1 MHPTDFCCHGNCNQG
16 RNCPL
21 TDGETM
27 KKSHYTTPR
36 TFAECE
42 FSGRDTTQGY
52 TGDGLKG
59 HYFVAVLSVLVT
71 AFSLTCLAL
80 S

>member
-1 MHPTDFCCHGNCNQG
+1 MSDFCCHGNCNQG

-42 FSGRDTTQGY
+42 FTGRDTTQGY
-52 TGDGLKG
+52 SGNGSTPLWVFLVIGG
-59 HYFVAVLSVLVT
+59 VATLLSIALV
-71 AFSLTCLAL
+71 AS
-80 S
+80 

>member
-1 MHPTDFCCHGNCNQG
+1 MSEFCCNQNCNQG

-21 TDGETM
+21 TDGEIM

-36 TFAECE
+36 TYAECE

-52 TGDGLKG
+52 SGGSRSTRSWRFLLVGGLAT
-59 HYFVAVLSVLVT
+59 VVSLSL
-71 AFSLTCLAL
+71 LA
-80 S
+80 

>member
-1 MHPTDFCCHGNCNQG
+1 
-16 RNCPL
+16 
-21 TDGETM
+21 M

-42 FSGRDTTQGY
+42 FTGRDTTQGY
-52 TGDGLKG
+52 SSTGSTRSWIFLMLGGLATI
-59 HYFVAVLSVLVT
+59 V
-71 AFSLTCLAL
+71 SLGLLA

>member
-1 MHPTDFCCHGNCNQG
+1 MHPIDFCCHGNCNQG

-42 FSGRDTTQGY
+42 FTGRDTTQGY
-52 TGDGLKG
+52 SGTGSTRSWIFLMLGGLATI
-59 HYFVAVLSVLVT
+59 VSLSL
-71 AFSLTCLAL
+71 LA